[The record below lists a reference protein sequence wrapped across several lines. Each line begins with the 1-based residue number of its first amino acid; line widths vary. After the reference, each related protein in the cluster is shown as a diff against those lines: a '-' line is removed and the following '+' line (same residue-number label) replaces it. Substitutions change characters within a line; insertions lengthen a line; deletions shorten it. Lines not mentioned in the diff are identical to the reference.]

1 MYVTLVSC
9 IIVCFEDI
17 SPPIRLTTGLGFG
30 YLTILGHLISTAHWP
45 HYCILLRILGQCFDW
60 LLSVHLV
67 YLIMLSFVNMFYFYD
82 HQLCAGVITCVAV
95 HIVHRSFINLAQK
108 YGLFHFSVTVLSDFA
123 VFCTFL
129 LSLGFG
135 LSLWF

>member
-1 MYVTLVSC
+1 MFLFFRAFPFYYLVNSLYVSFYYLVFFKLSNIFSLGFLVSVYVTLVSC

-60 LLSVHLV
+60 LLFVHLV

-95 HIVHRSFINLAQK
+95 YIV
-108 YGLFHFSVTVLSDFA
+108 
-123 VFCTFL
+123 
-129 LSLGFG
+129 
-135 LSLWF
+135 